1 MRNPK
6 IALQNSENPPTS
18 TFIHL
23 KIPLLEVH
31 NHTIGAGSCFS
42 RPIHPKLK
50 NQIQVMVGQG
60 ITNIAFVKRALKQY
74 VLNDLCGEEILDG
87 GGERMPDG
95 GGGERMLDGG
105 GERMLDGGG
114 GERILDGGGERMLDG
129 GGGGGERILD
139 GGGERM
145 LDGGCRGE
153 IMVDRLRIKSAQ
165 VAMREKL
172 KKLTDDSYLCDDLET
187 LQKMTVALD
196 NMTQTIEQ
204 LCKRENGLIL
214 NKLDDIVMLKK
225 HDLRALPVRKH
236 KSKLSRKRKWTQ
248 APLSPLI
255 EHCEE
260 TLGHSSSA
268 VLHPKS

>member
-1 MRNPK
+1 
-6 IALQNSENPPTS
+6 
-18 TFIHL
+18 
-23 KIPLLEVH
+23 
-31 NHTIGAGSCFS
+31 
-42 RPIHPKLK
+42 
-50 NQIQVMVGQG
+50 MVGQG

-114 GERILDGGGERMLDG
+114 GERILDGGGERMLDC
-129 GGGGGERILD
+129 
-139 GGGERM
+139 
-145 LDGGCRGE
+145 GCRGE

-248 APLSPLI
+248 GTVCYVFAYNNCL
-255 EHCEE
+255 
-260 TLGHSSSA
+260 
-268 VLHPKS
+268 